1 MTLAQFVPTRDQDL
15 LQGRLLKRLG
25 CVTGSEAYKAP
36 EIMEAQQRKATI
48 KIAPSLDGDHCAV
61 AAPSVLLSLS
71 HNLSG
76 LTGLLAISC
85 HFCIISPFQA
95 GCSKSTSFEIVVTL

>member
-15 LQGRLLKRLG
+15 LRGRLLKRLG

-36 EIMEAQQRKATI
+36 EIMEAQQRKTTL
-48 KIAPSLDGDHCAV
+48 KIAASLDGDHCTV

-71 HNLSG
+71 HNLS
-76 LTGLLAISC
+76 TELLPISC

-95 GCSKSTSFEIVVTL
+95 GCSKSTSFELVVTL